1 MLEQLV
7 GSWKHEGNFGDT
19 KTETKIV
26 IDESGGIVTRMDYRM
41 PNKRQIV
48 EHHGAIH
55 VADTWFKIEL
65 AHGFTQELSADSNEE
80 SPMRAFTKDE
90 LDETLKMLA
99 QKIGYLITPEG
110 QFKTEVQGPAGPMTI
125 IYNRCNE

>member
-7 GSWKHEGNFGDT
+7 GTWKHEGNFGDT

-26 IDESGGIVTRMDYRM
+26 INETGGVVTRMDYRM
-41 PNKRQIV
+41 PNARQIV

-55 VADTWFKIEL
+55 VEDAWFTIEL
-65 AHGFTQELSADSNEE
+65 KQGFTQELPSGSDEE
-80 SPMRAFTKDE
+80 NPMRAFTKE
-90 LDETLKMLA
+90 EFDETMKMLD
-99 QKIGYLITPEG
+99 QKIGYEITPDG

-125 IYNRCNE
+125 TYIRCNE